1 MSDKELAITFNAA
14 DPKQV
19 RARGL
24 KEKRQEEQEL
34 EDLRELLNL
43 PAGRRFL
50 WRQLE
55 RCAVWKTSFHPSGQ
69 VFAANEGRRG
79 VGVELM
85 TQIIE
90 ADPQAWIALQQE
102 RLDAERKQSV

>member
-1 MSDKELAITFNAA
+1 MSEDGDEKFNAA
-14 DPKQV
+14 NPAQV
-19 RARGL
+19 RDRGR
-24 KEKRQEEQEL
+24 KQKHEEEQEL
-34 EDLRELLNL
+34 VDLRELLKL
-43 PAGRRFL
+43 PAAQRFL

-55 RCAVWKTSFHPSGQ
+55 KCHVWASSFHPSGQ

-90 ADPQAWIALQQE
+90 ADPQAWIDLQQQ
-102 RLDAERKQSV
+102 RLDAERKRAV

>member
-1 MSDKELAITFNAA
+1 MSEEEFNAA
-14 DPKQV
+14 DPTKVRDRGRKQ
-19 RARGL
+19 
-24 KEKRQEEQEL
+24 KREEQQEL
-34 EDLRELLNL
+34 EDLRELLKL

-50 WRQLE
+50 WRMLE

-85 TQIIE
+85 TDLIT
-90 ADPQAWIALQQE
+90 ADPQAWIDLQQE
-102 RLDAERKQSV
+102 LLDAERKQKV